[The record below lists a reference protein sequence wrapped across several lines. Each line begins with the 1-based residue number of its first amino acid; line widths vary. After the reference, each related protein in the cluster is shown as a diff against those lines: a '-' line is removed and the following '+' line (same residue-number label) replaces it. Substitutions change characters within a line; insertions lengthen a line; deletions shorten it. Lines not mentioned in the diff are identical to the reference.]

1 MSRISLCA
9 LLILSLSTIAFSQVT
24 FNNLSIYSYPNMN
37 RDTDPINLYNM
48 LISKPVIPK
57 TVIFKILDVSNT
69 KQVLPKAY
77 LVSEMLANFPSS
89 QFNFAALINV
99 AAMATGYSL
108 TTTDADNVFAAIQN
122 TAQLSSFSSIS
133 IDAEPVYNWNSNAA
147 KIVNSIDFH
156 IRLIELINTNLSLP
170 VSVYFSPAKI
180 ANNKGIINKNPT
192 DWNRFLTAIGT
203 QNTVFLP
210 AYSYADDPVLQVD
223 IANAITALGSHAY
236 QLIFDSR
243 DDIALQPR
251 LEWAHANN
259 YYGNGTVVYSL
270 EIPAPLQ
277 NSTMQ
282 LIGNYLTNVT
292 GI

>member
-1 MSRISLCA
+1 
-9 LLILSLSTIAFSQVT
+9 
-24 FNNLSIYSYPNMN
+24 
-37 RDTDPINLYNM
+37 M